1 MLFKGK
7 IETFSSFCIV
17 FYFENKIDT
26 KIINIQGLNGAC
38 LILHFISF
46 SASHLTFHLSLPVEH
61 QVSMSPSLARSAP
74 SELNHWWSQ
83 LRFRLQNKKG
93 WNEMLDETFL
103 LHTK

>member
-1 MLFKGK
+1 MFNCRCFKSVFSLSLFLHM
-7 IETFSSFCIV
+7 I
-17 FYFENKIDT
+17 
-26 KIINIQGLNGAC
+26 
-38 LILHFISF
+38 LILSLF
-46 SASHLTFHLSLPVEH
+46 LTVNP